1 MLPADT
7 ARIVVVPPHGG
18 LRRPG
23 PWGTEAFAP
32 YVLKKRYNP
41 VSHRIHSI
49 LEDSLMRARF
59 TLMLFASLLLLV
71 AGMACAQDQKS
82 MEAAPAKEAVLKA
95 ADITPKILPEKVF
108 FRGQTATTQLR
119 NTGGVRYADGFLV
132 LATLVDNS
140 GYSTSLREKYQA
152 YLISEVTLE
161 IGGQTL
167 KPGAYGVGF
176 IEGDKFVVM
185 DLGANDLFQVAS
197 TNDKEIKHP
206 VPLQVLSTPEAGKYR
221 LYKGRDFVV
230 FHRAK

>member
-1 MLPADT
+1 
-7 ARIVVVPPHGG
+7 
-18 LRRPG
+18 
-23 PWGTEAFAP
+23 
-32 YVLKKRYNP
+32 
-41 VSHRIHSI
+41 
-49 LEDSLMRARF
+49 MRARL
-59 TLMLFASLLLLV
+59 TIMLFASLLLLV
-71 AGMACAQDQKS
+71 AGMAYAQDQKP

-119 NTGGVRYADGFLV
+119 NTGGVRYADGFFV

-140 GYSTSLREKYQA
+140 GYSTGLREKYQA
-152 YLISEVTLE
+152 YLINEVTLE

-185 DLGANDLFQVAS
+185 DLAANDLFQVAS
-197 TNDKEIKHP
+197 TNDKEIKRP
-206 VPLQVLSTPEAGKYR
+206 VPLQVLSTSDAGKYR

-230 FHRAK
+230 FHRVK